1 MSQPEVTMADG
12 VKTKVEDEANPG
24 ANPGY
29 LNLDQYVEDR
39 MQRYKGSERWGT
51 EEDKARQQ
59 ELTEKLA
66 KEKLSVEELEELLK
80 LQAVE
85 SFKHSSLAHHFQKES
100 QEFQDQNKTLQDS
113 LRDQLINE
121 AKVEQENTVRGD
133 LRAEID
139 ALNLRLDNIRLDR
152 ELRRVDIRTPDRD
165 KQVYGRY
172 IPTAEERN
180 DDANLLRMDLKPNFV
195 SQLNSKLLDLWQ
207 FTDPDTPESLK
218 KLTGSRLARDNGAD
232 MKTAYKEEVIDAMG
246 NIPKMVSQ
254 QIEKYQFNDEDVL
267 KGLVPPETEGNKHN
281 SLAPDGEK
289 LVKSYLSGKY
299 FIDSENNNID
309 IRILLNAHA
318 TLVNAGSF
326 TLPMAYKLFHRVIT
340 KKGPFKSVIDFCEK
354 HQEPLRRLY
363 VLLLQQFEEEPDFL
377 SLQNKLE
384 AMVNTLQRRP
394 LAAVLNDIITLC
406 STMHNDRDS
415 FNQKVYV
422 ITSAI
427 GYMEKYLLA
436 FYPADLVQDV
446 RKRHDRM
453 VVNQKLLP
461 TDMACAMNLRNI
473 ALKAFQY
480 HVPTPQ
486 AKLPS
491 YMFNYERVDRE
502 KGHHHQH
509 RERDHQ
515 KALNNYHKSRDAK
528 PEYVQENHYYDGS
541 VYPEPN
547 DRHYG
552 IDTQEEC
559 NDFGGP
565 ESYAVDAVNLRPP
578 QGNQNRF
585 PPRPNADPY
594 NNPGAK
600 RPSQGFTGTV
610 PKKPTSKPLD
620 FGNDCY
626 LCHGKDHWA
635 PDCPIIIGEKPDFEQ
650 PPCGACG
657 AFHPRKPNQSCPV
670 AAYHARQRYH
680 DRQHA
685 AAPHAAAR
693 PSQQ

>member
-1 MSQPEVTMADG
+1 MSQPEVTMAE
-12 VKTKVEDEANPG
+12 VNPKVEVNDE
-24 ANPGY
+24 PGY
-29 LNLDQYVEDR
+29 LDLEKYLEDR
-39 MQRYKGSERWGT
+39 TSRYRGSERWGT
-51 EEDKARQQ
+51 EKDKARQK

-66 KEKLSVEELEELLK
+66 REPLEVDELEELVK
-80 LQAVE
+80 LQALE
-85 SFKHSSLAHHFQKES
+85 STKHSSYAHYFQKEAR
-100 QEFQDQNKTLQDS
+100 EFEDRTKILQGELQN
-113 LRDQLINE
+113 RLINE
-121 AKVEQENTVRGD
+121 AKVEQENTVRRD

-139 ALNLRLDNIRLDR
+139 ELNLRLDNLRMER
-152 ELRRVDIRTPDRD
+152 ELRQVDIRTPDRD

-172 IPTAEERN
+172 IPTAEEKN
-180 DDANLLRMDLKPNFV
+180 DVTNLLRMDLKPNFV

-207 FTDPDTPESLK
+207 FSDPDTPESLK
-218 KLTGSRLARDNGAD
+218 QVTGSRLARDNGAD
-232 MKTAYKEEVIDAMG
+232 MQAAYQEEVTNTMG
-246 NIPKMVSQ
+246 NIPQMVSQ
-254 QIEKYQFNDEDVL
+254 EIEKYQFNDEDVL
-267 KGLVPPETEGNKHN
+267 KGLEPPETEGNKNN

-289 LVKSYLSGKY
+289 LVKSYIGGKFY
-299 FIDSENNNID
+299 IDSENNNID
-309 IRILLNAHA
+309 IRILLQAHA

-326 TLPMAYKLFHRVIT
+326 TLPMAYRLFHRVIT
-340 KKGPFKSVIDFCEK
+340 KKGAFKNVIDFCEK
-354 HQEPLRRLY
+354 HKEPLRRLY
-363 VLLLQQFEEEPDFL
+363 VILLQQFEEEPDYL
-377 SLQNKLE
+377 SIRNKLE
-384 AMVNTLQRRP
+384 AMVSTLQRKP

-406 STMHNDRDS
+406 STMHNERDS

-422 ITSAI
+422 ITSAVS
-427 GYMEKYLLA
+427 YMEKYLLA

-453 VVNQKLLP
+453 VVNQKLPP
-461 TDMACAMNLRNI
+461 TDMACAMNLRSI

-491 YMFNYERVDRE
+491 YMFNYERGDRE

-515 KALNNYHKSRDAK
+515 KALNNYHKSRDVK

-541 VYPEPN
+541 VGPEPN

-552 IDTQEEC
+552 IDTQEDC

-635 PDCPIIIGEKPDFEQ
+635 QDCPIIIGEKPDFEQ

-657 AFHPRKPNQSCPV
+657 AFHPKKPNQSCPV
-670 AAYHARQRYH
+670 AAYYARKRHH

-685 AAPHAAAR
+685 AAPPAAAR